1 MFVFNLSSEV
11 ENATTS
17 FLASIL
23 PTTEL
28 SAAVPPTVNEPD
40 VIVLFINVVH
50 AALEV
55 KHDPIINESEWPF
68 KQFPLPPNIA
78 ERIPVI
84 QLK

>member
-28 SAAVPPTVNEPD
+28 SAVVPPTVNEPD
-40 VIVLFINVVH
+40 VIVLFIN
-50 AALEV
+50 
-55 KHDPIINESEWPF
+55 ESAWLF
-68 KQFPLPPNIA
+68 IQLLRPPNI
-78 ERIPVI
+78 P
-84 QLK
+84 L